1 MKKRYGKH
9 DYGLKIGAFAVLS
22 VIIFLTIGYSQFSAQ
37 LGIYG
42 IGATVRAHKDV
53 RVVGIY
59 LSNATNDGISHYEDY
74 NVKDIY
80 SSVTLPNANSSI
92 TYDVKVLNL
101 GNVEMGILNI
111 SGLPNNLTYS
121 ISNYN
126 LGDKLCD
133 DNKKSLLRK

>member
-1 MKKRYGKH
+1 MKKRY
-9 DYGLKIGAFAVLS
+9 S
-22 VIIFLTIGYSQFSAQ
+22 VKNKYVKLVIPVILFVVVFLTICYSAFSNN

-42 IGATVRAHKDV
+42 ISATVRVHKDV
-53 RVVGIY
+53 RIGGIF

-126 LGDKLCD
+126 LEDPLCD
-133 DNKKSLLRK
+133 D